1 VLEAWVAHFYG
12 LSVHIHP
19 LDEIDDRK
27 WKWHI
32 GLDAEASHMLNDL
45 YEGKAMSEDRRRR
58 LLSLFVMDIDD
69 KELMAPDMAGCPI
82 YLGMAMTEGN
92 LLRLKPQNILI
103 NLPLAQTA

>member
-1 VLEAWVAHFYG
+1 
-12 LSVHIHP
+12 
-19 LDEIDDRK
+19 
-27 WKWHI
+27 
-32 GLDAEASHMLNDL
+32 
-45 YEGKAMSEDRRRR
+45 
-58 LLSLFVMDIDD
+58 MDIDD